1 MFDNKTARIETSF
14 GPIDVFGI
22 EPRDWPTGGYRC
34 EPGDATDVHFFGEGT
49 IRIETGQKVI
59 PSLPIKIT
67 PRNPQRWT
75 YSRYSNCRQMRVRIE
90 FLADGEPST
99 FTPGIVYFQ

>member
-1 MFDNKTARIETSF
+1 MRDNTTIRLETNF
-14 GPIDVFGI
+14 GPIDIFGI
-22 EPRDWPTGGYRC
+22 EPRDWNCGGYRL

-67 PRNPQRWT
+67 PRNPQKWT
-75 YSRYSNCRQMRVRIE
+75 YTRSGCRQMRVRIE